1 MSNLFDLIHRAH
13 QIADAAFMHESDD
26 AGLSPRQLMVL
37 RVIAEHPG
45 CSQTFVVDKTGIDRS
60 TLADIVRRLKNSGH
74 LTRRRTKQDAR
85 TYAVIATEGGLKA
98 VQAAEN
104 ARKRAEATITNNL
117 PAAHLKTLTKALQDM
132 ISSQTPVP
140 HLVAAE

>member
-1 MSNLFDLIHRAH
+1 MSTLFDLIHRVH
-13 QIADAAFMHESDD
+13 QIADASYTSEVGEV
-26 AGLSPRQLMVL
+26 GLTPRQLVAL
-37 RVIAEHPG
+37 RVIVENPG
-45 CSQTFVVDKTGIDRS
+45 CSQTDIVDKTGIDRS
-60 TLADIVRRLKNSGH
+60 TLADIVRRMKEVGLV
-74 LTRRRTKQDAR
+74 TRRRTKDDAR

-117 PAAHLKTLTKALQDM
+117 SAAHLKTLTKALQDM